1 MRQERKTAYN
11 TFAVL
16 FYINRQKVK
25 KNGLCPLMGRISI
38 NTEVA
43 QFSTKMEVQPD
54 LWDAKAYR
62 LTGKSR
68 TAKET
73 NAKIDRLEEDI
84 RRYYKEILDEQGYI
98 TAELVKNAVNGIGQH
113 KRKLLELYREYMED
127 FAKRVGINR
136 APSTLRSHK
145 TSYCNLQNFIREHYG
160 IEDIPLKQLD
170 YAFIE
175 KYDHY
180 LRVEKG
186 FSGMTIEN
194 HIIMLKTMT
203 RTAMEEK
210 MNTSRTCSNR
220 RELKSFWRIR
230 SSSCSVR

>member
-1 MRQERKTAYN
+1 MKQERKTTYN

-43 QFSTKMEVQPD
+43 QFSTKMEVPPD

-68 TAKET
+68 IAKET

-98 TAELVKNAVNGIGQH
+98 TAELVKNASGSING
-113 KRKLLELYREYMED
+113 
-127 FAKRVGINR
+127 NCW
-136 APSTLRSHK
+136 S
-145 TSYCNLQNFIREHYG
+145 C
-160 IEDIPLKQLD
+160 
-170 YAFIE
+170 
-175 KYDHY
+175 
-180 LRVEKG
+180 
-186 FSGMTIEN
+186 
-194 HIIMLKTMT
+194 
-203 RTAMEEK
+203 TA
-210 MNTSRTCSNR
+210 SI
-220 RELKSFWRIR
+220 WRIMTNA
-230 SSSCSVR
+230 

>member
-1 MRQERKTAYN
+1 MRQERKTTYN

-25 KNGLCPLMGRISI
+25 KNGLCSLMGRISI

-73 NAKIDRLEEDI
+73 NARIDRLEEDI

-98 TAELVKNAVNGIGQH
+98 TAELVKNAVNGG
-113 KRKLLELYREYMED
+113 
-127 FAKRVGINR
+127 
-136 APSTLRSHK
+136 
-145 TSYCNLQNFIREHYG
+145 
-160 IEDIPLKQLD
+160 
-170 YAFIE
+170 
-175 KYDHY
+175 
-180 LRVEKG
+180 
-186 FSGMTIEN
+186 
-194 HIIMLKTMT
+194 
-203 RTAMEEK
+203 
-210 MNTSRTCSNR
+210 NTSGSCWSYIVSIWRTLPNVWG
-220 RELKSFWRIR
+220 LT
-230 SSSCSVR
+230 VLQAP